1 MRFEVRL
8 KISGAKFDP
17 NAFTATLPPEAA
29 GEVRRY
35 RGVRAIQ
42 AGLGA
47 AFWVSKPI
55 KVLESPE
62 KGCISLLSSLNEHL
76 KLAQA
81 SGGKISIQISA
92 YHEANDDPRGMY
104 VPSEL
109 VHLMG
114 QLDADLD
121 YSPEVD
127 SRPDASQCQP

>member
-8 KISGAKFDP
+8 KISGAEFDP
-17 NAFTATLPPEAA
+17 NAFTSTLPPEDA

-35 RGVRAIQ
+35 RGVRSIQ
-42 AGLGA
+42 AGLGS
-47 AFWVSKPI
+47 AFWISKPI

-62 KGCISLLSSLNEHL
+62 EGCITLLSSLNEHL
-76 KLAQA
+76 KLAKA
-81 SGGKISIQISA
+81 SGGKISVQISA
-92 YHEANDDPRGMY
+92 YHRASDDPRGMY

-127 SRPDASQCQP
+127 SSPDASQCQP